1 MSQENPGQDDTS
13 THTPA
18 PTAEQNTT
26 PAAPA
31 PRITESKLES
41 AHAELPPLSVIG
53 ASSEPAA
60 KPGTIVAPKQFGRRG
75 VPQNVAPG
83 GKGENARPSI
93 GVIANPAE
101 VSENLSGELAKQPA
115 QSQQPRERREPRAE
129 GDRPR
134 REERPRRE
142 DRPEGAAP
150 EEGRQ
155 PGIPSDRPRREPREP
170 RPEGAAGPRREP
182 REPRA
187 EGDRPRREERPRIQI
202 EPVVIPVQAPIGFWA
217 TLKRKLATLFGIP
230 TKAVFVPTAGG
241 EQARGEHRGDR
252 GGFRGEHRGDRGG
265 DRGGRGRGDRGGRG
279 GDRGGDR
286 GGRGRGGDFRR
297 GQGDRRGPR
306 EG

>member
-1 MSQENPGQDDTS
+1 
-13 THTPA
+13 
-18 PTAEQNTT
+18 NTT

-75 VPQNVAPG
+75 VPQNVAPS
-83 GKGENARPSI
+83 GKAENARPSI

-101 VSENLSGELAKQPA
+101 VTENLSGELSKQPA
-115 QSQQPRERREPRAE
+115 QNQPPRERREPRAE

-142 DRPEGAAP
+142 DRPEGAAA

-155 PGIPSDRPRREPREP
+155 PGIPSDRQRREHREP
-170 RPEGAAGPRREP
+170 RPEGAPGPRREP

-187 EGDRPRREERPRIQI
+187 EGDRPRAEGDRPRA
-202 EPVVIPVQAPIGFWA
+202 E
-217 TLKRKLATLFGIP
+217 
-230 TKAVFVPTAGG
+230 
-241 EQARGEHRGDR
+241 GDR
-252 GGFRGEHRGDRGG
+252 PRRERVAKIARVSKLNPSSSPCRHRLVSGLR
-265 DRGGRGRGDRGGRG
+265 
-279 GDRGGDR
+279 
-286 GGRGRGGDFRR
+286 
-297 GQGDRRGPR
+297 
-306 EG
+306 